1 MQAIYTALS
10 DGGFMCMATMM
21 AAHLYSVYNN
31 QAFLFSMLMSAV
43 GTVGAL
49 TLHRVWDGKK
59 VQLTV

>member
-1 MQAIYTALS
+1 MVRTCGL
-10 DGGFMCMATMM
+10 
-21 AAHLYSVYNN
+21 
-31 QAFLFSMLMSAV
+31 SAV